1 MFPTTFNGLFSGGKF
16 STKPSHIYTNYD
28 IKQRRFGLL
37 LTLPLET
44 NRCWAFGFF
53 SSVAIILFAVAI
65 FLFAVTI
72 FLFAVTIFLSAVA
85 IILNRIAIYYFL
97 HALNLNVICVFLTLQ
112 LII

>member
-1 MFPTTFNGLFSGGKF
+1 M
-16 STKPSHIYTNYD
+16 
-28 IKQRRFGLL
+28 
-37 LTLPLET
+37 PLET

-53 SSVAIILFAVAI
+53 SSVAIILFAVAIFLFAVTI